1 MAGLPTNQRDQLL
14 FFLAFLGVVGAGAY
28 WYFVFA
34 PKQES
39 LATIATHV
47 DSLDAGNQRAKARLA
62 RGTVASVRAESQRL
76 RANLELM
83 RTLVPAGNEVPALLE
98 QVSTAARRVGLEI
111 GYIEPEPVIQGEQ
124 FDTYRYKLR
133 ATGDYHEIGAL
144 LTSIA
149 SMTRIVA
156 PLGLTMQIS
165 GVAGGAGAKTQT
177 NAARVPL
184 QANFTIQTY
193 AVKTALSDQGNEPP
207 PGKPGRKG

>member
-28 WYFVFA
+28 WYFVFS

-39 LATIATHV
+39 LATMAAHV
-47 DSLDAGNQRAKARLA
+47 DSLDAGNQRAKSQLA
-62 RGTVASVRAESQRL
+62 RGSVATIRAEAQRL

-83 RTLVPAGNEVPALLE
+83 RSLVPAGNEVPALLE

-111 GYIEPEPVIQGEQ
+111 NYIEPEPVIQGEQ

-133 ATGDYHEIGAL
+133 VVGNYHDIGRL
-144 LTSIA
+144 LTGVA

-156 PLGLTMQIS
+156 PLGLS
-165 GVAGGAGAKTQT
+165 LAPSAVVGGPKGQATPD
-177 NAARVPL
+177 RVNL
-184 QANFTIQTY
+184 QASFTIQTY
-193 AVKTALSDQGNEPP
+193 AVKTTLSDEGSAPP
-207 PGKPGRKG
+207 QKPARKG